1 MSLEALT
8 LNILAFGLLVSHLA
22 SLRLLMDCKATL
34 NGESRNFS
42 TFQAVVSDS
51 VDELVRIG
59 SDVADQIDRVAQGGS
74 SVTSPV
80 VAPPF
85 DLQSTIISLIADKV
99 MGGTD
104 GRPKEQIRTI
114 HSEDEETPQSLS
126 TDEPETN

>member
-1 MSLEALT
+1 MTLEALT

-22 SLRLLMDCKATL
+22 TLRLLMDCKATL

-80 VAPPF
+80 ASPPF
-85 DLQSTIISLIADKV
+85 DIQSTIISLIADKV
-99 MGGTD
+99 MGGID
-104 GRPKEQIRTI
+104 GSKTQQIRTV
-114 HSEDEETPQSLS
+114 SEEDLTPPESLS
-126 TDEPETN
+126 TE